1 MQIVSAFRFAL
12 AGIVYCIQRECHMKI
27 HLSAAFTAIGLACWL
42 ELSRVEI
49 MILLIT
55 IGGVITAEIFNTALE
70 AIVDKISPEHHPL
83 AKAAKD
89 AAAGAVL
96 VQAVISLGVGYLLF
110 WDKLL
115 K

>member
-1 MQIVSAFRFAL
+1 MRVLAAFRYAL
-12 AGIVYCIQRECHMKI
+12 AGIIYCVRRERHVKL
-27 HLSAAFTAIGLACWL
+27 HLAAAFAALWLAWWH
-42 ELSRVEI
+42 ELSGIEVI
-49 MILLIT
+49 VLLMT
-55 IGGVITAEIFNTALE
+55 IAGVITAEIFNTALE
-70 AIVDKISPEHHPL
+70 AIVDKVSPEYHPL

-96 VQAVISLGVGYLLF
+96 VQAVVALGVGYVLF